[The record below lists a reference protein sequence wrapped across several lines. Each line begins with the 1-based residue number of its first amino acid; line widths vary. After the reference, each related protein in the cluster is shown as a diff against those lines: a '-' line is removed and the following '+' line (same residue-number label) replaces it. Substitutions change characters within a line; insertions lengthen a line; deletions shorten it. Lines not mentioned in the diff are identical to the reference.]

1 MATKRKHISIF
12 TDTTESDT
20 TDTATVSLEL
30 EHFKNK
36 IKDIWARILENTY
49 SDNDDITKEQ
59 YLEENALHFS
69 DKEKP
74 EDDIDDL
81 LEMLDGLEEESLTGI
96 KDKVRE
102 LRDRKIA
109 GIHSFRRR
117 I

>member
-1 MATKRKHISIF
+1 MDILEDS
-12 TDTTESDT
+12 
-20 TDTATVSLEL
+20 TVEDSTIGLEL
-30 EHFKNK
+30 EHFKSK
-36 IKDIWARILENTY
+36 IQDIWARILENTY